1 MTSKGPESV
10 TLEVGENDASRSSSD
25 GARRDSVA
33 YGKTFEHF
41 LNPNSSRMRSWESFV
56 ILTIIICVKL
66 EFFQAAFTTRYVA
79 IWILVY
85 CFDLIFLLDIILR
98 FYLGYMKDGILITD
112 KAKIRSHY
120 LRRKFPIDVF
130 TILPIDLVI
139 LLWPGIT
146 APGVLR
152 YLAFYRLLPK
162 FVRLHRVPPF
172 FGKHLQ
178 PVYLLVSLF

>member
-1 MTSKGPESV
+1 MASKGPESV

-56 ILTIIICVKL
+56 ILTIIVGVPL
-66 EFFQAAFTTRYVA
+66 EFFQAAFTTKWVP
-79 IWILVY
+79 IWVLVY
-85 CFDLIFLLDIILR
+85 LFDLIFLGDIILR

-130 TILPIDLVI
+130 TIIPIDLVV
-139 LLWPGIT
+139 LFWLGTPGI
-146 APGVLR
+146 LQI
-152 YLAFYRLLPK
+152 LAFCRLLPK
-162 FVRLHRVPPF
+162 VVRLHRIPPF
-172 FGKHLQ
+172 FGKLAVDIHQIL
-178 PVYLLVSLF
+178 